1 MTPPWCCCLS
11 AKSFLSLLQF
21 SDGLF
26 PAGAYAHSFG
36 LEYYVQCGK
45 VRDAD
50 GVCKFIR
57 ANLEGSVAPTD
68 AVAMLTALR
77 GVLGNLD
84 LASLLVLDQQL
95 EAMKSVE
102 ELRSASRQMGRQMIR
117 IAAELTHHRL
127 LQSYFQATES
137 DSAPGHHA
145 VCFGAIGGTQGWSE
159 PDAVCAFLFSAISAM
174 VGAALRLL
182 PLGQMRGQRILWEMK
197 PTLERLAQ
205 ESMAK
210 EVSEMWS
217 FVPGLEIA
225 SMRHAQLD
233 ARLFRS

>member
-1 MTPPWCCCLS
+1 MSTE
-11 AKSFLSLLQF
+11 AFLSLLQF

-36 LEYYVQCGK
+36 LEYYVQCGQ

-50 GVCKFIR
+50 GVSHFIR
-57 ANLEGSVAPTD
+57 ASLEGSFAPTD
-68 AVAMLTALR
+68 AVAMLAALR
-77 GVLGNLD
+77 CVVRDGDLG
-84 LASLLVLDQQL
+84 ALLTLDQQL
-95 EAMKSVE
+95 EAMKPVE

-117 IAAELTHHRL
+117 IAAELTAERL
-127 LQSYFQATES
+127 LRSYFLATES

-145 VCFGAIGGTQGWSE
+145 VCFGVIGGTLRWSE
-159 PDAVCAFLFSAISAM
+159 PDAARAYLFSAASAM
-174 VGAALRLL
+174 AGTALRLL
-182 PLGQMRGQRILWEMK
+182 PLGQLRGQRILWEMK
-197 PTLERLAQ
+197 PIIERLAQ
-205 ESMAK
+205 EAMTRDQ
-210 EVSEMWS
+210 SEMWS